1 MKHFSSNL
9 ILWVLCRKLVGELR
23 SSAYPPDHCPFSLF
37 HFNWSC
43 THSEGGSV
51 FKRIIPV
58 WLSKNKWK
66 FWQLGGAHQC
76 PCCCRGMAHL
86 SPGLPIATF
95 HLLCKLDVVQQLQ
108 QNQSHSFCCW
118 AEPLRTRHADV
129 SAELVPYPGPVG
141 WADKHENELV
151 FYLFK
156 NTQTPNLC
164 FTCSYFTHQP
174 SLTVCLKGSS

>member
-1 MKHFSSNL
+1 MQKISRR
-9 ILWVLCRKLVGELR
+9 IEVLCLPTRPLSLLSVSFQLKLHPFRGWICVQK
-23 SSAYPPDHCPFSLF
+23 DHPSLIIKKKK
-37 HFNWSC
+37 
-43 THSEGGSV
+43 
-51 FKRIIPV
+51 KR
-58 WLSKNKWK
+58 K

-76 PCCCRGMAHL
+76 PCCRGMAHL